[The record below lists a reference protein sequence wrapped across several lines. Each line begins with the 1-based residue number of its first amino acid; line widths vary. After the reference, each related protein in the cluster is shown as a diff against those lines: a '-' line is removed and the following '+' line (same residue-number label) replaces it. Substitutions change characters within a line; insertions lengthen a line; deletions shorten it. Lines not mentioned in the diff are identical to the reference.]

1 MKLGVLFSGGK
12 DSTFALHLASE
23 KEEVVCLIT
32 LISKNEESYMF
43 HTPNIGIAGLQAEAM
58 ELPVIQKSTDGKKE
72 DELLDL
78 KDAIAQAIRD
88 YKIEGIVSGA
98 IESVYQSERIQRI
111 CSQLD
116 VWCFNP
122 LWKRRQ
128 REHLEEIVDK
138 GYEVIISG
146 VFAYPLDTRWLGK
159 KLDRDLIEKL
169 LALKEKFEVSPS
181 GEGGE
186 IETTVLDAPLFK
198 RRIEILDSEVAGKG
212 NSGVLRIK
220 NARLISK

>member
-1 MKLGVLFSGGK
+1 M
-12 DSTFALHLASE
+12 
-23 KEEVVCLIT
+23 
-32 LISKNEESYMF
+32 
-43 HTPNIGIAGLQAEAM
+43 
-58 ELPVIQKSTDGKKE
+58 
-72 DELLDL
+72 
-78 KDAIAQAIRD
+78 
-88 YKIEGIVSGA
+88 
-98 IESVYQSERIQRI
+98 
-111 CSQLD
+111 D

-159 KLDRDLIEKL
+159 KLDRDLVEKL